1 MSRLQADSLL
11 LLTAII
17 WGTAFIAQK
26 TGMEGLGPY
35 GFVGVRF
42 LLSLL
47 VVAPFAFLETKKK
60 PITGKI
66 NLGWVLILCGT
77 FVAGVILQQI
87 GIKHTSVTN
96 AGFLTGL
103 YVVGVPFAGW
113 LIFRRRPAWIVVPAC
128 LLAVA
133 GTWFLNGA
141 SLTKFSYGDLMVLL
155 CAACFAVQVVLI
167 GYIVQKT
174 TRPLFYS
181 ALQYSACAFT
191 GLLLAF
197 LLEDISWQILT
208 DNALQL
214 LYAGVVSGGIAYTLQ
229 AVGQQHTPASDA
241 AVILAGE
248 ALFAA
253 LAGMIF
259 LGDRLSPMRWLG
271 CGLIFTAILLVELG
285 ALYLERRRLQL
296 NAK

>member
-1 MSRLQADSLL
+1 MSRLQADFLL
-11 LLTAII
+11 LITALI

-42 LLSLL
+42 ALSLL
-47 VVAPFAFLETKKK
+47 VVLPLAFLEYKKK
-60 PITGKI
+60 PAVSEKI
-66 NLGWVLILCGT
+66 KPIWAIALCLT
-77 FVAGVILQQI
+77 FVGGVILQQI
-87 GIKHTSVTN
+87 GIKYTSVTN

-113 LIFRRRPAWIVVPAC
+113 LIFRRRPAWIVLPAC
-128 LLAVA
+128 LLALT

-141 SLTKFSYGDLMVLL
+141 SLTKLNYGDLMVIL
-155 CAACFAVQVVLI
+155 CAASFALQVVLI

-174 TRPLFYS
+174 SRPLFYS
-181 ALQYSACAFT
+181 VLQYGACAVV
-191 GLLLAF
+191 GMILAIF
-197 LLEDISWQILT
+197 VEHISWDVVM
-208 DNALQL
+208 DNAPQL

-229 AVGQQHTPASDA
+229 AVAQQHTPASDA

-253 LAGMIF
+253 LAGMIL
-259 LGDRLSPMRWLG
+259 LGDRLDGMGWFG
-271 CGLIFTAILLVELG
+271 CGLIFTAIILVEVG
-285 ALYLERRRLQL
+285 ALFLLKRRR
-296 NAK
+296 A